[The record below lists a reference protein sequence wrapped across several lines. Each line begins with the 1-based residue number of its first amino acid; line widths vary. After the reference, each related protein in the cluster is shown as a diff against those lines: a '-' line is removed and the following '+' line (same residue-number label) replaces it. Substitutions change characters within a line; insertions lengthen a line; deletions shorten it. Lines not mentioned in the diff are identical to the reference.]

1 MADLLDGRPVAKALK
16 ARLRDRIA
24 VLNEAGITP
33 ALSLIRVG
41 DDPASEVYV
50 RSKDRACRK
59 LGIASESIILP
70 VDIDQATLLS
80 RIDSLNRDNS
90 IHGIL
95 VQLPLPG
102 HLCEDTVIAAIDPA
116 KDVDGFHP
124 YNVGLLS
131 LGNPRFIPATPLGII
146 RILEHYGI
154 ETAGKNIVVL
164 GRSRIVGRPMAN
176 LLSAKADYG
185 NATVTV
191 CHTRTRDLS
200 RHTLGADILIVA
212 AGFKGLVTAHLIAP
226 GAVVIDVGM
235 HRDPDPE
242 NPDKTILSGDV
253 DFEPVSAKA
262 GAITP
267 VPGGV
272 GPMTVASL
280 LENTVFAAEQQLG

>member
-1 MADLLDGRPVAKALK
+1 VAEILDGRVVAKALK

-24 VLNEAGITP
+24 VLAKAGITP
-33 ALSLIRVG
+33 ALTLIRVG

-59 LGIASESIILP
+59 LGIVSESILLP
-70 VDIDQATLLS
+70 EDIDQPTLLQK
-80 RIDSLNRDNS
+80 IVELNQDDR

-95 VQLPLPG
+95 VQLPLPH
-102 HLCEDTVIAAIDPA
+102 HLSEDTVIAAIDPE

-124 YNVGLLS
+124 FNAGLVS
-131 LGNPRFIPATPLGII
+131 LGTPRFIPATPLGII
-146 RILEHYGI
+146 RILQHFGI
-154 ETAGKNIVVL
+154 ETAGRNIVVL

-191 CHTRTRDLS
+191 CHTRTPDLS
-200 RHTLGADILIVA
+200 AHTLGADIIIAA
-212 AGFKGLVTAHLIAP
+212 AGLKGLVTADMVSP
-226 GAVVIDVGM
+226 GTVVIDVGI
-235 HRDPDPE
+235 HRDPDPA
-242 NPDKTILSGDV
+242 NPGKNIISGDV
-253 DFEPVSAKA
+253 EFETVSAKA
-262 GAITP
+262 AAITP

-280 LENTVFAAEQQLG
+280 LENTVFAAEQRVQ